1 LKVAPHILKTKSVIQ
16 TYNFRVNVTSRM
28 YFEVGMHMVSSQL
41 TLQLSALNERG
52 YTIQGKQRGNLNVLD
67 VQVGPGDYSIALK
80 QPTLTAA
87 HLVHEC
93 GAYSFQGLI
102 EPINLMSAS
111 QNSGEILQRGISE
124 CSEGA
129 DGDILPSKIFGSKA
143 HTRGGG
149 ELHVDASGHFM
160 RRFRNV
166 VQKLSR
172 GASET

>member
-1 LKVAPHILKTKSVIQ
+1 
-16 TYNFRVNVTSRM
+16 M

-124 CSEGA
+124 
-129 DGDILPSKIFGSKA
+129 
-143 HTRGGG
+143 
-149 ELHVDASGHFM
+149 
-160 RRFRNV
+160 
-166 VQKLSR
+166 
-172 GASET
+172 